1 MMPISHRRKEATSML
16 VLSRKTGERIRILT
30 PKGEVIWV
38 TIVDVDRGKVRV
50 GIEAPRD
57 IVVHREELIRSE
69 DHRTT

>member
-16 VLSRKTGERIRILT
+16 VLSRKVGERIRILT